1 VVYSGR
7 VDVRLSGGVVV
18 AVIEM
23 ALTFSASQTD
33 PVRSDMNSSE
43 NSLMALM
50 AQMAKLPVSALVYS
64 FEIFIRTMREM
75 QRMADQSFDALA
87 GGTRMKSA
95 DAAREDAAALRG
107 AGDLNNQPTREEEN
121 VMWDDQD
128 LSGDDLKYVSYS
140 ILFTKRDLEATL
152 EEQQQ
157 DLVNYSTNGGS
168 YGGLKLA
175 KFIGKVINAQAK
187 RPKIWAENNYPAN
200 AADDYH
206 WQIPDEDE
214 KYITFIYSVSSRL
227 DRQAAD
233 YDKQKLDALKGIKS
247 SIDDVS
253 AKIA

>member
-1 VVYSGR
+1 M
-7 VDVRLSGGVVV
+7 VV

-152 EEQQQ
+152 EKQEEE
-157 DLVNYSTNGGS
+157 LLNYSTNGGS
-168 YGGLKLA
+168 YGGLKIA
-175 KFIGKVINAQAK
+175 HFMKKVSEGKVK
-187 RPKIWAENNYPAN
+187 RPEKWKSSINSYPPGASGDYFTELP
-200 AADDYH
+200 ADD
-206 WQIPDEDE
+206 ER
-214 KYITFIYSVSSRL
+214 YITFIYQVDRRL
-227 DRQAAD
+227 DRQDAD
-233 YDKQKLDALKGIKS
+233 RDREKLDALRGIKS
-247 SIDDVS
+247 SIDGVA
-253 AKIA
+253 AKIG